1 MQEVFIGE
9 VIKHRRLELGLTQE
23 QLCEGICEPITI
35 SRLENGKQTPS
46 RNRVN
51 ALLERLDM
59 PADRYFA
66 LLTKHELE
74 IESMHKQIT
83 SLNVKFSQ
91 SRKEDKKEVRE
102 KALKLHNDLENLADK
117 DDMIS
122 RQLIL
127 RSRIILGKDD
137 GPYNYDEQRVIL
149 LEAIRLT
156 CPSFDLDEISSGLYT
171 TDEIKIIN
179 QLALTHVYAGE
190 HMEAIGIYN
199 QLYKY
204 IRKHF
209 HNIPPTRA
217 HLCMVAFNYA
227 RELGVVGQYQKAIEI
242 AEEGKRTCLDYG
254 HYLSLPGLLSVLAES
269 YHFLGDQAKSKDY
282 YYQTYYLGK
291 VVGDEHNLQIIHADA
306 MRYLGIDLNH

>member
-122 RQLIL
+122 CQLIL

-209 HNIPPTRA
+209 HNIPPTRT

-269 YHFLGDQAKSKDY
+269 YHFLGDHAKSKDY